1 MKKFSN
7 KVMAIVGATALA
19 VGFMAF
25 PVLAGTDRQ
34 QGNGWVGQMQGF
46 MQNTFTPGQHQ
57 TLMNSTAM
65 QNHANSS
72 GMQNAMKT
80 GDVKAMQE
88 LMNSDPSINGQIGKE
103 NLDKM
108 NQFISN
114 SSGNMMASGK
124 GVMGSRVTM
133 MPGIARE

>member
-1 MKKFSN
+1 MN
-7 KVMAIVGATALA
+7 Q
-19 VGFMAF
+19 
-25 PVLAGTDRQ
+25 Q
-34 QGNGWVGQMQGF
+34 QGNGWVGQTQGI
-46 MQNTFTPGQHQ
+46 MQNTFSPGQHQ

-65 QNHANSS
+65 QNLANSS

-88 LMNSDPSINGQIGKE
+88 LMNSDPSVKAQLGQE

-124 GVMGSRVTM
+124 AVMGSRASM
-133 MPGIARE
+133 IPGIGRE